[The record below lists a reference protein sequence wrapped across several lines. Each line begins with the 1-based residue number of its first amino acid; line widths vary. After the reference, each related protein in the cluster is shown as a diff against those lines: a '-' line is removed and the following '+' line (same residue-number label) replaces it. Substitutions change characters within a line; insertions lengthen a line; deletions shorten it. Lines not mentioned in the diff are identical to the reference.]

1 MLRNNTTSSALPS
14 SDGNS
19 KYTARKIAI
28 LALLIAL
35 AILLGYVET
44 LIPLNLGVPGVKSGL
59 CNIVILVTMLLYSWR
74 EALLV
79 SVARVLVIGF
89 MFGNLYSITYG
100 LAGTVCSILIMSVL
114 LATRQFGLIGVSAA
128 GGSAHNIGQL
138 LVAKLVLPALP
149 LFWYVPVLLLAGLA
163 TGAIIGTLTYG
174 IYTRIKGVETL

>member
-1 MLRNNTTSSALPS
+1 MRNNVSPS
-14 SDGNS
+14 SRSSSGGNP
-19 KYTARKIAI
+19 KYSARKIAI

-44 LIPLNLGVPGVKSGL
+44 LIPLNLGVPGIKPGL
-59 CNIVILVTMLLYSWR
+59 CNIVVLMTMLMYSWR

-100 LAGTVCSILIMSVL
+100 LAGTVCSILVMTVL
-114 LATRQFGLIGVSAA
+114 LALRYFGLIGISAA
-128 GGSAHNIGQL
+128 GGAAHNIGQL

-163 TGAIIGTLTYG
+163 TGAIIGALTYG
-174 IYTRIKGVETL
+174 IYTRIKGVEKL